1 MNDSFKDKGI
11 SEDEKFGYKETI
23 EKIVTKTN
31 TVIEEVFDDK
41 EKEIMTV

>member
-1 MNDSFKDKGI
+1 MMPFKNKEI

-23 EKIVTKTN
+23 EKLVTKTN
-31 TVIEEVFDDK
+31 ATIEELFDDK